1 MPVHMPLAGRNSG
14 GTAASVA
21 ASTGAKRSAFSTSTI
36 AGEFSVRNTS
46 AGEFSPSWTIW
57 LAMTVSVPL
66 RIVTG
71 MPVSAVKASAQAWVS
86 AACCEV

>member
-1 MPVHMPLAGRNSG
+1 M
-14 GTAASVA
+14 
-21 ASTGAKRSAFSTSTI
+21 

-46 AGEFSPSWTIW
+46 AGEFAPSCTIW
-57 LAMTVSVPL
+57 FAITVSVPL

-71 MPVSAVKASAQAWVS
+71 MPVSSVKASAQAWVS